1 MALNDLAKDII
12 KMGLGLFVSILLI
25 SIQWTI
31 SRNQSQSEELKQKVD
46 KIYDYATNHEVR
58 MKVIEE
64 ELQDHRVKIL
74 DLQLAQERLGFENI
88 NDLRKKNNT
97 SVAPK

>member
-1 MALNDLAKDII
+1 MAITNLAKETI
-12 KMGLGLFVSILLI
+12 KIVLGLLASILLI

-31 SRNQSQSEELKQKVD
+31 NQNSNNNQQLKEKVD

-74 DLQLAQERLGFENI
+74 DLQLAQERLGVEDF
-88 NDLRKKNNT
+88 NDLKNKNST

>member
-1 MALNDLAKDII
+1 MALNDLTKNLI

-31 SRNQSQSEELKQKVD
+31 NENSSHNLELKQKVD

-58 MKVIEE
+58 MKVMEDEI
-64 ELQDHRVKIL
+64 QDHRVKIL
-74 DLQLAQERLGFENI
+74 DLQLEQERLRVHNV
-88 NDLRKKNNT
+88 K
-97 SVAPK
+97 